1 MACPR
6 LHTRCYRRRR
16 MEVCL
21 DKNGQAR
28 VMERSS
34 EGGLSIAVDI
44 GGTFTDLVAY
54 DERGGRVFQAKALTT
69 PHELSEGVWDCL
81 RKADLEP
88 RKAKNLVHGSTVAIN
103 IAIEEKGAK
112 TALVVTKG
120 TRDVYKIGR
129 QNRPE
134 AYNFSFRRPV
144 PLAPRSLTFEVG
156 GRLLATGEE
165 LEPLDET
172 EVEAVAEAIRKS
184 GAEAVA
190 VAFLHSYANP
200 SHEETVGRILR
211 RVLSA
216 AYVSLSHEII
226 REYREYERIST
237 TVMNAYIGPKT
248 SDYVGRMQQRLVK
261 DGFEGRFL
269 IMQSSG
275 GVMSPTQAKVRP
287 VAMMESGPVGG
298 VIAAAEIGRRL
309 GELNVI
315 AFDMGGTTAKTSL
328 VQNGA
333 VSVAQGYHIGGYAS
347 GHPVMF
353 PVVDIVEVG
362 AGGGSIAW
370 IDEVGALKLGPR
382 SAGSDPGP
390 ICYGR
395 GGSEP
400 TVTDANVVLGRIG
413 AHSFLGGEMPLD
425 AETARRGIA
434 DRLSPRLGLDA
445 TGVAHGII
453 KIAVAKMA
461 LAVRGVSVQR
471 GFDPREF
478 TMIAM
483 GGGGPLHAIEI
494 ARDLGIPK
502 VVIPNLPAHFS
513 ALGMLMSDVRH
524 DFVRTYYRPLGA
536 ADYAEIGRIYAELAE
551 AGAAALADAGVPP
564 EARSLER
571 YMDLRYL
578 GQEFHLQIGVS
589 ADEVARGDT
598 HAIAEHFN
606 DWHEQRFGHAAP
618 EEPIELVNLRLT
630 VAGKRP
636 RISFPKVAADS
647 SEARIGT
654 RPVVLEDSGR
664 PLDCPVYRRARL
676 GADARLEGPCVIEE
690 FASTTVVFPGD
701 SVTLAPTG
709 ELIVQL
715 RKG

>member
-1 MACPR
+1 
-6 LHTRCYRRRR
+6 
-16 MEVCL
+16 
-21 DKNGQAR
+21 
-28 VMERSS
+28 MERSS
-34 EGGLSIAVDI
+34 AGGLSIAVDI

-69 PHELSEGVWDCL
+69 PQALSEGVWDCL
-81 RKADLEP
+81 RKADLQP
-88 RKAKNLVHGSTVAIN
+88 RKAANLVHGSTVAIN

-112 TALVVTKG
+112 TALVVTRG

-144 PLAPRSLTFEVG
+144 PLAPRSLTFEVS
-156 GRLLATGEE
+156 GRLLASGEE
-165 LEPLDET
+165 LDPIDET
-172 EVEAVAEAIRKS
+172 EAEAVAEAIRKS

-200 SHEETVGRILR
+200 AHEETVGRILR
-211 RVLSA
+211 RALPT
-216 AYVSLSHEII
+216 AYISLSHEII

-248 SDYVGRMQQRLVK
+248 SDYVGEMQERLVK

-275 GVMSPTQAKVRP
+275 GVMSPAQAKVRP

-309 GELNVI
+309 GEPNVI

-328 VQNGA
+328 VQKGA

-370 IDEVGALKLGPR
+370 IDEVGALKLGPQ

-390 ICYGR
+390 ICYRR
-395 GGSEP
+395 GGTEP

-413 AHSFLGGEMPLD
+413 ARSFLGGEMPLD
-425 AETARRGIA
+425 AEAARQGIA
-434 DRLSPRLGLDA
+434 QKLSPKLGLDPA
-445 TGVAHGII
+445 GVAHGII

-494 ARDLGIPK
+494 ARDLGIPG

-513 ALGMLMSDVRH
+513 ALGMLMSDVRQ
-524 DFVRTYYRPLGA
+524 DFVRTYYRPLA
-536 ADYAEIGRIYAELAE
+536 QADFPEIVRIYAELAE
-551 AGAAALADAGVPP
+551 AGAAALDDAGVAP

-571 YMDLRYL
+571 SMD
-578 GQEFHLQIGVS
+578 
-589 ADEVARGDT
+589 
-598 HAIAEHFN
+598 
-606 DWHEQRFGHAAP
+606 
-618 EEPIELVNLRLT
+618 
-630 VAGKRP
+630 
-636 RISFPKVAADS
+636 
-647 SEARIGT
+647 
-654 RPVVLEDSGR
+654 
-664 PLDCPVYRRARL
+664 
-676 GADARLEGPCVIEE
+676 
-690 FASTTVVFPGD
+690 
-701 SVTLAPTG
+701 
-709 ELIVQL
+709 
-715 RKG
+715 